1 MSGIVCKI
9 IAYMGLGSELAAFLP
24 YLFAKEGL
32 EGARWMTG
40 RTSLPQSKRGIGSG
54 RETSTRTKLCARH
67 YMAIHCVNPPCKSPG
82 GRVPIRHPTDDQSLL
97 IYFWKE
103 TF

>member
-1 MSGIVCKI
+1 MSYHVIVAGPCQSDQNCTGMSGIVCKI

-40 RTSLPQSKRGIGSG
+40 RTSLPQSV
-54 RETSTRTKLCARH
+54 
-67 YMAIHCVNPPCKSPG
+67 M
-82 GRVPIRHPTDDQSLL
+82 
-97 IYFWKE
+97 
-103 TF
+103 